1 MSTHGITRSLS
12 RRSFR
17 SSAQTPHPIAVSA
30 AVVVAALAISALA
43 NRFIGKRAERN
54 NPPMGKFV
62 VVRGV
67 RLHYVEEGEGNP
79 LVFLHGNA
87 GMIQDF
93 ASSGLMS
100 RAAERYRVIV
110 FDRPGF
116 GYSDRPRS
124 TIWTAEAQADLLHDA
139 LIQIGV
145 SRATVLWPF
154 LGELGGGCACAE
166 VSRIS
171 WRLDFSLRL
180 FLPHCSG

>member
-12 RRSFR
+12 HRSFR

-110 FDRPGF
+110 FGGAGARP
-116 GYSDRPRS
+116 D
-124 TIWTAEAQADLLHDA
+124 H
-139 LIQIGV
+139 
-145 SRATVLWPF
+145 SRGW
-154 LGELGGGCACAE
+154 
-166 VSRIS
+166 
-171 WRLDFSLRL
+171 
-180 FLPHCSG
+180 

>member
-93 ASSGLMS
+93 ASSGLMV
-100 RAAERYRVIV
+100 AGPPK
-110 FDRPGF
+110 D
-116 GYSDRPRS
+116 
-124 TIWTAEAQADLLHDA
+124 
-139 LIQIGV
+139 IGSV
-145 SRATVLWPF
+145 VDSSWLW
-154 LGELGGGCACAE
+154 L
-166 VSRIS
+166 
-171 WRLDFSLRL
+171 
-180 FLPHCSG
+180 